1 MDEPGTLQDID
12 LEIFKEESETL
23 AQNLAK
29 ALHDSDCSLPS
40 SMAKSK
46 IWHELALITLMEA
59 TRDYIQQAGH
69 HRADDWGR
77 ETAKI
82 IRTII
87 YADKGGRRCN
97 IQKAPERVQ

>member
-1 MDEPGTLQDID
+1 MDEPGTLHDID
-12 LEIFKEESETL
+12 LTIFKEESETL
-23 AQNLAK
+23 KQNLVE
-29 ALHDSDCSLPS
+29 ALHNSDCSLPS

-46 IWHELALITLMEA
+46 IWHELALVTLMEV
-59 TRDYIQQAGH
+59 TRDFIQQAGH
-69 HRADDWGR
+69 YRADDWGK

-97 IQKAPERVQ
+97 IQKAPERMQ